1 MDGFQANPEGLMSK
15 GKRIIEIYEGYM
27 SQKKNV
33 DNTKNKVTSAWTGA
47 DSTGC
52 VTAIESYDTDFKLL
66 GSIIAQ
72 IGDILYRHG
81 NRLAQSRD
89 AIANAASNL

>member
-1 MDGFQANPEGLMSK
+1 MDGFQANPEGVMSK
-15 GKRIIEIYEGYM
+15 GKRITEIYEGYM
-27 SQKKNV
+27 AQKKNV

-52 VTAIESYDTDFKLL
+52 VTAIESYNADFVQL
-66 GSIIAQ
+66 GNVIAQ

-89 AIANAASNL
+89 AIANAAGNL